1 MLRAMNQTN
10 PENKSSFF
18 KGCLIALGIFV
29 ILGALGA
36 FFVVRGLGDLF
47 KEASK
52 EVEQEIR
59 KEEEA
64 LLAKPATEFQSLNLA
79 DLIKARKDNTEAS
92 KSTYNGK
99 YLLLSAL
106 VGETGSLAK
115 SQIPIKLPVDL
126 MVLQP
131 SNAKGLTS
139 QDMVACLYSAAQK
152 DKFAALKAQSEVE
165 VRGKLEIDEDGEMS
179 LTPCVL
185 EP

>member
-1 MLRAMNQTN
+1 MNNPN
-10 PENKSSFF
+10 PENKSSFL
-18 KGCLIALGIFV
+18 KGCLIAVGIFV
-29 ILGALGA
+29 ILGAVGA
-36 FFVVRGLGDLF
+36 FFTIRGLGDLY

-64 LLAKPATEFQSLNLA
+64 LRAKPESEFQKLSLA
-79 DLIKARKDNTEAS
+79 DLVKARTDNAQAGKE
-92 KSTYNGK
+92 TYNNK

-115 SQIPIKLPVDL
+115 SKIPIQLPVDI
-126 MVLQP
+126 MILQP
-131 SNAKGLTS
+131 STAKVLPENATL
-139 QDMVACLYSAAQK
+139 ACLYSATQK
-152 DKFAALKAQSEVE
+152 ERFGALSARAEVV
-165 VRGKLEIDEDGEMS
+165 VRGKLEIDEDGDMS